1 MNKTY
6 LITWDILCLFLKL
19 AVEII
24 ATNIHKQS
32 SKIVI
37 LPPVQYFSN

>member
-1 MNKTY
+1 MNKIF
-6 LITWDILCLFLKL
+6 LITWDILCLFLQL

-37 LPPVQYFSN
+37 LPPVQYF

>member
-1 MNKTY
+1 MNKVF

-19 AVEII
+19 AVEIT

-32 SKIVI
+32 GKLVI
-37 LPPVQYFSN
+37 LPPVQYP